1 MNSSS
6 AVILSYYYRIF
17 HKMLYLGKLA
27 VLGLFL
33 LVSADIFAV
42 ANMSASCHWLLLS
55 SQCIWHPTA
64 AKAFVS
70 ALQSKLLSQTVFVI
84 QSSGSLKA
92 QWQIAAV
99 ASILSVKIFP
109 SQSLSHTIP
118 NPYNLFSYFTSALT
132 VSELR

>member
-42 ANMSASCHWLLLS
+42 VNMSASYHWLLLS

-70 ALQSKLLSQTVFVI
+70 ALQSKLLVADCVCPAELWIFG
-84 QSSGSLKA
+84 GS
-92 QWQIAAV
+92 AAD
-99 ASILSVKIFP
+99 SCCFKYTLSDD
-109 SQSLSHTIP
+109 L
-118 NPYNLFSYFTSALT
+118 ALT
-132 VSELR
+132 VPVSHDP